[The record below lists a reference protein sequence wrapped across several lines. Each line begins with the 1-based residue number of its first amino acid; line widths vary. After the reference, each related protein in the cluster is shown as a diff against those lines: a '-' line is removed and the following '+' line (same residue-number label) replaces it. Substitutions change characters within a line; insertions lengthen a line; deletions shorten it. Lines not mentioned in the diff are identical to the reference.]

1 MWPGKGCLES
11 VKEFV
16 EEVCAG
22 RQVQKV
28 ALLPDPN
35 RVVVGA
41 LSVEVLLVDVRLAE
55 IVKRYVDHTRVV
67 TSAPVS
73 RDDQWIVPGSWDRTV
88 RR

>member
-28 ALLPDPN
+28 ALLPELN
-35 RVVVGA
+35 KVVVSA
-41 LSVEVLLVDVRLAE
+41 LSEELVLVDVRLAE
-55 IVKRYVDHTRVV
+55 IMKKYIGHSKGV
-67 TSAPVS
+67 TSVAVS
-73 RDDQWIVPGSWDRTV
+73 RDGQ
-88 RR
+88 